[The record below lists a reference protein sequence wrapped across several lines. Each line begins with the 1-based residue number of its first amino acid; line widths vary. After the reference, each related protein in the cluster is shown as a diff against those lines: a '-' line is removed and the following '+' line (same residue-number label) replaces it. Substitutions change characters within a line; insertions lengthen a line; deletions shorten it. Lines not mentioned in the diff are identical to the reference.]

1 MWPTISCAAT
11 ATHCMCSQSEG
22 PMWIDLREMLVI
34 RDRNLLD
41 SALARPKQDFACAE
55 SPEIPSLASI
65 YTASIVQHHPF
76 VDGNKRTGFVIGLS
90 FLELNGYK
98 FRATQED
105 AARAV
110 LELAAGITR
119 ELDFAQF
126 LRANSIERE
135 TG

>member
-1 MWPTISCAAT
+1 MKDPI
-11 ATHCMCSQSEG
+11 
-22 PMWIDLREMLVI
+22 WIELRETLAIHERLLIVHGGKSGL

-41 SALARPKQDFACAE
+41 STLARAKQHFAWAE
-55 SPEIPSLASI
+55 PPDIPSLASI

-76 VDGNKRTGFVIGLS
+76 VDGNKRTGFIIGVL
-90 FLELNGYK
+90 FLQLNRYK

-110 LELAAGITR
+110 LELAAGIACELEFTR
-119 ELDFAQF
+119 F

-135 TG
+135 TE